1 MSDSLLQN
9 ANSLL
14 QLGRRPEAL
23 TCYESYLKAHPESVE
38 AWHNHGIALSQM
50 QRFSEAVASFDKVLN
65 LRPDSAQTWTSRGNA
80 LFEQKRYEDAIGDYD
95 KALALDPE
103 HGPARGYR
111 LLAKL
116 WCCDWR
122 NLESDIADVSA
133 RQRAGARVIQ
143 PFGNLMISR
152 DPADQLQCARAWA
165 GGQGVQTPLWRGERY
180 THDKIRVAYLSGDFC
195 VHPVSILMAGV
206 FEAHDKSRFETTAIS
221 FGPDDVSALRTR
233 VMRSFDRFLDVRG
246 RTDFEIATLLKDA
259 RIDIAVDL
267 MGLTGNSRPGILAL
281 RPAPVQVNYLGFPGT
296 TAAAHMDYIVA
307 DKIVIPLDEQ
317 RHYSEKVVY
326 LPDTYM
332 ASDAKRRVSDRKF
345 SRAEERL
352 PETGIVFACFNNSYK
367 FTPDVF
373 SVWMRLI
380 KAVDGSVLWLS
391 GPNESASRNLRSEA
405 EKRGVGAGRLVFAPF
420 LRDVDDHL
428 ARLGLADL
436 FLDTLPCNAHTTASD
451 ALFMGVPVVTTPGP
465 TFAGRVAASL
475 LSAIGLDELIAP
487 SLSLYEALALEL
499 ARNPDSLSASKV
511 KLKTNRASFPLFNT
525 AHFTRHL
532 EQAFAAMRERQ
543 RRGLP
548 PATFSAASAT

>member
-1 MSDSLLQN
+1 
-9 ANSLL
+9 
-14 QLGRRPEAL
+14 
-23 TCYESYLKAHPESVE
+23 
-38 AWHNHGIALSQM
+38 
-50 QRFSEAVASFDKVLN
+50 
-65 LRPDSAQTWTSRGNA
+65 
-80 LFEQKRYEDAIGDYD
+80 
-95 KALALDPE
+95 
-103 HGPARGYR
+103 
-111 LLAKL
+111 
-116 WCCDWR
+116 
-122 NLESDIADVSA
+122 
-133 RQRAGARVIQ
+133 
-143 PFGNLMISR
+143 
-152 DPADQLQCARAWA
+152 
-165 GGQGVQTPLWRGERY
+165 
-180 THDKIRVAYLSGDFC
+180 
-195 VHPVSILMAGV
+195 
-206 FEAHDKSRFETTAIS
+206 
-221 FGPDDVSALRTR
+221 
-233 VMRSFDRFLDVRG
+233 
-246 RTDFEIATLLKDA
+246 
-259 RIDIAVDL
+259 
-267 MGLTGNSRPGILAL
+267 
-281 RPAPVQVNYLGFPGT
+281 
-296 TAAAHMDYIVA
+296 MDYIVA

>member
-1 MSDSLLQN
+1 MSDSLLQS

-50 QRFSEAVASFDKVLN
+50 QRFAEAVASFDKVLN
-65 LRPDSAQTWTSRGNA
+65 LRPDSAQAWTSRGNA
-80 LFEQKRYEDAIGDYD
+80 LLEQKRYEDAVRDYD

-103 HGPARGYR
+103 YGSVRGYR

-122 NLESDIADVSA
+122 DLESDIGGVLE

-152 DPADQLQCARAWA
+152 NPADQLECARVWA
-165 GGQGVQTPLWRGERY
+165 RGQGVQTPLWRGEHY
-180 THDKIRVAYLSGDFC
+180 AHDKIRVAYLSGDFC

-206 FEAHDKSRFETTAIS
+206 FEAHDKSRLETTAIS
-221 FGPDDVSALRTR
+221 FGHDDGSALRTR
-233 VMRSFDRFLDVRG
+233 VMKSFDRFLDVRG
-246 RTDFEIATLLKDA
+246 RTDFEVATLLRNA
-259 RIDIAVDL
+259 QVDIAVDL
-267 MGLTGNSRPGILAL
+267 MGLTGNSRPGILAF

-296 TAAAHMDYIVA
+296 TAAAHMDYVIA
-307 DKIVIPLDEQ
+307 DKIVIPPDEQ
-317 RHYSEKVVY
+317 RHYSEKVAY
-326 LPDTYM
+326 LPDAYM
-332 ASDAKRRVSDRKF
+332 ASDAKRRVSDRPS
-345 SRAEERL
+345 SRAEESL
-352 PETGIVFACFNNSYK
+352 PEAGVVFACFNNSYK
-367 FTPDVF
+367 FTPEIF
-373 SVWMRLI
+373 SVWMRLL

-391 GPNESASRNLRSEA
+391 GPNESASRSLRSEA
-405 EKRGVGAGRLVFAPF
+405 EARGVSADRLVFAPF
-420 LRDVDDHL
+420 LPDIDDHL
-428 ARLGLADL
+428 ARLALADL

-451 ALFMGVPVVTTPGP
+451 ALFMGIPVVTTPGP

-475 LSAIGLDELIAP
+475 LSAIGLGELIAP
-487 SLSLYEALALEL
+487 SLSTYEARALEL
-499 ARNPDSLSASKV
+499 AQNSDSLRAVKA
-511 KLKTNRASFPLFNT
+511 KLKANRATFPLFDT
-525 AHFTRHL
+525 ARFTRHL

-548 PATFSAASAT
+548 PESFAVTT